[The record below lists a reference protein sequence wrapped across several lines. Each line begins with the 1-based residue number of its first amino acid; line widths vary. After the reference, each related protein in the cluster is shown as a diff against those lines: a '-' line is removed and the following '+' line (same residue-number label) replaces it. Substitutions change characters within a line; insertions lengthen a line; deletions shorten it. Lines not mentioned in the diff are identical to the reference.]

1 MNTILISGFGEFEP
15 LFTHRALEALYRET
29 GTTPATFEPDSM
41 ENMDALL
48 YHSLTADAARQGAVV
63 TREGFRQCLDD
74 MTGVEY
80 MRLVRKAAAAYKEAF
95 ADEEEP
101 EEEKNV

>member
-1 MNTILISGFGEFEP
+1 MNTIFISGLGEFEP
-15 LFTHRALEALYRET
+15 MFTHRSLEALYRET

-41 ENMDALL
+41 KSMDAML
-48 YHSLTADAARQGAVV
+48 YHSLTADAAQQGAAIS
-63 TREGFRQCLDD
+63 RDRFRFCLDD

-101 EEEKNV
+101 GEEKNA